1 MIREPILT
9 ARNLFK
15 AFPGVRALNGVNL
28 TLLPGTI
35 HALLG
40 ENGAGK
46 STLIKILTGLYQ
58 YDEGELVLDGRPFDF
73 KSPHEAT
80 VAGIGVVHQER
91 NLVPNFSVAENITL
105 QDPPRSFGVVNKKTQ
120 RELAQQALDALG
132 VQLDLNAKV
141 SDLSVAQMQ
150 LVEIAKA
157 LVIESKV
164 LLLDEPTA
172 SITEVE
178 AEKLFDVCRR
188 LAARGTAVIFVSHKL
203 EEVFKLC
210 GVVTVLRD
218 GVSVLESATL
228 SEFSMDQIVDFMVG
242 RQFAHRIIAKR
253 TIDRSGIPALR
264 LSGISTGIGHRDVSF
279 DVFRGEVLG
288 LYGLVGA
295 GRSEL
300 ARALLGLHPIIAG
313 RLELDGKAIRIKH
326 VRDAVHK
333 YGIGYVTENRKDEG
347 LFLDFDVRTNISVTI
362 WQKIAKRFGRISIA
376 DEDRVASKYVERL
389 NIKVS
394 STEQIAGQLSGGNQ
408 QKVSL
413 ARWLAAE
420 TGILF
425 IDEPTVGIDV
435 RTKAAFHDLILE
447 LADQG
452 LAIVL
457 ISSDLPEMVALADRV
472 VVVHGYRAL
481 ESIENDKDYPTM
493 SKRIMTLIQSM
504 TRAA

>member
-1 MIREPILT
+1 
-9 ARNLFK
+9 
-15 AFPGVRALNGVNL
+15 
-28 TLLPGTI
+28 
-35 HALLG
+35 
-40 ENGAGK
+40 
-46 STLIKILTGLYQ
+46 
-58 YDEGELVLDGRPFDF
+58 
-73 KSPHEAT
+73 
-80 VAGIGVVHQER
+80 
-91 NLVPNFSVAENITL
+91 
-105 QDPPRSFGVVNKKTQ
+105 
-120 RELAQQALDALG
+120 
-132 VQLDLNAKV
+132 
-141 SDLSVAQMQ
+141 
-150 LVEIAKA
+150 
-157 LVIESKV
+157 
-164 LLLDEPTA
+164 
-172 SITEVE
+172 
-178 AEKLFDVCRR
+178 
-188 LAARGTAVIFVSHKL
+188 
-203 EEVFKLC
+203 
-210 GVVTVLRD
+210 
-218 GVSVLESATL
+218 
-228 SEFSMDQIVDFMVG
+228 
-242 RQFAHRIIAKR
+242 
-253 TIDRSGIPALR
+253 
-264 LSGISTGIGHRDVSF
+264 
-279 DVFRGEVLG
+279 
-288 LYGLVGA
+288 
-295 GRSEL
+295 L

-362 WQKIAKRFGRISIA
+362 WQKIAKRFGRISVA

>member
-1 MIREPILT
+1 MAEPILT
-9 ARNLFK
+9 AHNLFK

-58 YDEGELVLDGRPFDF
+58 ADGGELVLSGRPFDF

-80 VAGIGVVHQER
+80 AAGIGVVHQER

-105 QDPPRSFGVVNKKTQ
+105 QDPPRSFGVVNKRIQ
-120 RELAQQALDALG
+120 RELAQRALDTLG
-132 VQLDLNAKV
+132 VELDLSDKV
-141 SDLSVAQMQ
+141 ADLSVAQMQ

-172 SITEVE
+172 SITAVE

-188 LAARGTAVIFVSHKL
+188 LSAHGTAVIFVSHKL
-203 EEVFKLC
+203 EEVFELC
-210 GVVTVLRD
+210 DVVTVLRD
-218 GVSVLESATL
+218 GVSVLESAKL
-228 SEFSMDQIVDFMVG
+228 SEFTMDQIVDFMVG
-242 RQFAHRIIAKR
+242 RQFAHRIVSKR
-253 TIDRSGIPALR
+253 DIDRSGTPALR
-264 LSGISTGIGHRDVSF
+264 LSEISTSIGHKDVSF
-279 DVFRGEVLG
+279 DVYRGEVVG

-300 ARALLGLHPIIAG
+300 ARALLGLHPIISG
-313 RLELDGKAIRIKH
+313 QLELNGKAIRIKH

-333 YGIGYVTENRKDEG
+333 HGVGYVTENRKDEG
-347 LFLDFDVRTNISVTI
+347 LFLDFDVRTNIAVTI
-362 WQKIAKRFGRISIA
+362 WQKIAKRFGRISVG
-376 DEDRVASKYVERL
+376 DEDRIASKYVERL
-389 NIKVS
+389 SIKVS
-394 STEQIAGQLSGGNQ
+394 STGQLAGQLSGGNQ

-420 TGILF
+420 TKILF

-457 ISSDLPEMVALADRV
+457 ISSDLPEVVALADRI
-472 VVVHGYRAL
+472 VVVHGYRTL
-481 ESIENDKDYPTM
+481 ETIENDKDYPTM
-493 SKRIMTLIQSM
+493 SKRIMTRIQSM
-504 TRAA
+504 TKAA